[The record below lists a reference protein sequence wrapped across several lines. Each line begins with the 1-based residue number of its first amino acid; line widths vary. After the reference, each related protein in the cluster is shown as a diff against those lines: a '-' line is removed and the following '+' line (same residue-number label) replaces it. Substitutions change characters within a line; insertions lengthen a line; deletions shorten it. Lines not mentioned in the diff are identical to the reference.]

1 MSSHRFLV
9 GYGSEQR
16 RWQPLRLTRRAAM
29 VDREPE
35 LVKDSAKQDFNNDGL
50 PVNDPEVEMAIMKSL
65 SS

>member
-1 MSSHRFLV
+1 
-9 GYGSEQR
+9 
-16 RWQPLRLTRRAAM
+16 M